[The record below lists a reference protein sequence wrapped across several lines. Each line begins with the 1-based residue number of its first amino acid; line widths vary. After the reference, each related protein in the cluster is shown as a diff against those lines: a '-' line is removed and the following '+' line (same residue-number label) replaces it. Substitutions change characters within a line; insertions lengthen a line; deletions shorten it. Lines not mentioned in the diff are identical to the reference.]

1 MRKNDAYFRAFT
13 EYKKETDKQPECV
26 KLKKVV
32 AESNTENDLIE
43 TERAEVTVKEDWIEE
58 IEKGLVFVE
67 KALKE
72 ERQFIRTNGEV
83 LPIEKVKHVSKDSV
97 EHLAKHSDLLTREP
111 KDGGDIIPDKVFTVE
126 KLSDYAVYEN
136 RFLYMMLCYLRDFI
150 ELRYTRILNAVNTY
164 KGRAKIKK
172 KAHSAGSLLNIEL
185 SLDEVIN
192 NDSYLAEHNDIK
204 ELLDRIDTIYKT
216 VVVFLSYPL
225 MQEVAKTPMIKPP
238 VTKTN
243 VLKMNHNFKGA
254 LALYEYV
261 AAYDEDGYEIKQVTD
276 KKVGFKGAT
285 AEDFA
290 ETIRALSFLTY
301 QYGLGLTE
309 DFKKEYE
316 AEELRRKEEKARKLE
331 EKKVALR
338 KRAKEAGFDMEEY
351 MLVLEKL
358 NSSLEKD
365 SDDLKIAVKQ
375 IEKLDKDVEILKNT
389 VKQKNDEIVELGK
402 KHEEEIAKLK
412 AEHESEIEKLN
423 LDFENRVA
431 EINAAH
437 ESEIAAVKERAEA
450 EIIAANK
457 RRETEIA
464 AAEQKVREKDE
475 ELLKQVEVAKSSKAM
490 AEAVLNERTLMQAKI
505 NALRYKC
512 KDFDGSER
520 FDKEENF
527 NEIEKQYKAFRAFFN
542 DTWRKTRKTIRKK
555 EKSEAVKEGLFEK
568 KGKKKKEEVETD
580 DFWED
585 DVATSDSVND
595 KTEK

>member
-13 EYKKETDKQPECV
+13 EYKKETDKQFECV

-72 ERQFIRTNGEV
+72 ERQFIRSNGEV
-83 LPIEKVKHVSKDSV
+83 LPIEKVKRVSKDSV

-111 KDGGDIIPDKVFTVE
+111 EDGGDIVPDKVFTVE

-185 SLDEVIN
+185 NLDEVIN
-192 NDSYLAEHNDIK
+192 NDSYLAEHNDVK

-290 ETIRALSFLTY
+290 EAIRAFSFLTY

-331 EKKVALR
+331 EKKIALR
-338 KRAKEAGFDMEEY
+338 KRAKEAGLDMEEY
-351 MLVLEKL
+351 MLLLEKL

-375 IEKLDKDVEILKNT
+375 IEKLDKDVEVLKNT
-389 VKQKNDEIVELGK
+389 VKEKNEEIVEIGK
-402 KHEEEIAKLK
+402 KHEKELEELRAR
-412 AEHESEIEKLN
+412 HESEIEELN
-423 LDFENRVA
+423 LGFENRVS

-437 ESEIAAVKERAEA
+437 ESEIASVKEQAES
-450 EIIAANK
+450 EIASI
-457 RRETEIA
+457 REQTKTEIA
-464 AAEQKVREKDE
+464 AAEQKVKEKND
-475 ELLKQVEVAKSSKAM
+475 ELLRQVKIAEKSKATT
-490 AEAVLNERTLMQAKI
+490 AAVLNERTLMQAKI
-505 NALRYKC
+505 NALRFKC
-512 KDFDGSER
+512 KDFDGTEN
-520 FDKEENF
+520 FEKEENF
-527 NEIEKQYKAFRAFFN
+527 NEIEKQYKAFKAFFN
-542 DTWRKTRKTIRKK
+542 DTWRKTKKTIRKK
-555 EKSEAVKEGLFEK
+555 EKSDAVKEGLF
-568 KGKKKKEEVETD
+568 GKKAKNANAEV
-580 DFWED
+580 
-585 DVATSDSVND
+585 AASDSDAD
-595 KTEK
+595 KVAIDAAEKQKK